1 MDTEVTTS
9 HDQVISQL
17 VTKLNQKDYDIY
29 QNPGQEKNAGIQ
41 GCFPDIVMTEKG
53 KRTVKFILEVETGES
68 VSEQEAS
75 IQWKEYSDKIN
86 ATFYIVIPSTAL
98 RRAKEYCVKYNV
110 SARFATY
117 IISDDGT
124 VSFDFN
130 VA

>member
-1 MDTEVTTS
+1 M
-9 HDQVISQL
+9 
-17 VTKLNQKDYDIY
+17 NQKDYDIY

-53 KRTVKFILEVETGES
+53 NRTVKFILEVVTSER

-75 IQWKEYSDKIN
+75 SQWKEYSDKIN
-86 ATFYIVIPSTAL
+86 ATFYIVIPSSAL
-98 RRAKEYCVKYNV
+98 RRTKEYCAKYNV

-117 IISDDGT
+117 VILDDRT